1 MHRRTDVDAVA
12 GGRTIAKATRG
23 PVRVFVRAETR
34 GAALL
39 VAAAAV
45 ALIWANIP
53 ALDYEAVWNL
63 PLGVAVGRWQLCLP
77 LREWVNS
84 GLMTFFFFV
93 VGLEARR
100 EVDLGELRQARA
112 VILPLVAGLTGLA
125 IPAAIYVSFAARSGA
140 GHGWGTA
147 LSTDTAFALGA
158 LSLVGPRYADRLRA
172 YIVAVLVFDDL
183 AALIVIAVVYSSQ
196 ISVTPLLIAVGIFAA
211 VLGVRAAGVRVGL
224 VYLLLGVA
232 MWAAVLASGV
242 DPLVVGLA
250 MGLLAY
256 ASPAGRTTLE
266 QASRQFRR
274 FREQPTGALARRARA
289 SLEAA
294 VSPNDRLAALWLPW
308 TSYLVVPLF
317 ALANA
322 GVAVS

>member
-23 PVRVFVRAETR
+23 PVQVFVRAETR

-39 VAAAAV
+39 VAAAAL

-53 ALDYEAVWNL
+53 ALVYEAVWNL
-63 PLGVAVGRWQLCLP
+63 PLGVTVGRWQLSLP
-77 LREWVNS
+77 VREWVNS
-84 GLMTFFFFV
+84 GLMPFFFFV
-93 VGLEARR
+93 VGLEARH
-100 EVDLGELRQARA
+100 EADLGELRQARA
-112 VILPLVAGLTGLA
+112 VILPLAAGLTGLA
-125 IPAAIYVSFAARSGA
+125 IPAAIYMCFAAGSGA

-183 AALIVIAVVYSSQ
+183 ASLIVIAVVYSKR
-196 ISVTPLLIAVGIFAA
+196 ISVLPLLVAVGIFSV
-211 VLGVRAAGVRVGL
+211 VLGVRAAGVHHGL
-224 VYLLLGVA
+224 VFLVLGA
-232 MWAAVLASGV
+232 SMWAAVLASGV

-250 MGLLAY
+250 IGLLAY
-256 ASPAGRTTLE
+256 ASTAGRTTLE
-266 QASRQFRR
+266 QAGTEFRR

-289 SLEAA
+289 SLASA
-294 VSPNDRLAALWLPW
+294 VSPNDRLGRPVAAM
-308 TSYLVVPLF
+308 
-317 ALANA
+317 
-322 GVAVS
+322 